1 MQTPAAATKT
11 ARKKLNPV
19 DSTLILILIML
30 LLAGLLVLFSATFY
44 TAQDRGDPLSEVRHQ
59 LLGIALGAAAMLVT
73 SRIDRKSVV

>member
-30 LLAGLLVLFSATFY
+30 VTNNEYLKTKFSVL
-44 TAQDRGDPLSEVRHQ
+44 R
-59 LLGIALGAAAMLVT
+59 
-73 SRIDRKSVV
+73 RKKA